1 MINPH
6 KITMAIKKR
15 LKWLVMT
22 HYGRLLLAIGLCLS
36 GIFSQYSTIEF
47 LSTDYAI
54 FEYLVAAG
62 IFIIVVEFIWM
73 VAYLLYFL
81 FTRNK

>member
-6 KITMAIKKR
+6 KITMAIKRR
-15 LKWLVMT
+15 LKWLVTT
-22 HYGRLLLAIGLCLS
+22 HYGRLVLAILLCLS

-62 IFIIVVEFIWM
+62 ILIIVVEFIWM
-73 VAYLLYFL
+73 MIYVVYNFIN
-81 FTRNK
+81 RNK

>member
-6 KITMAIKKR
+6 KISMAIKRR
-15 LKWLVMT
+15 LKWLVT
-22 HYGRLLLAIGLCLS
+22 AHYGRFVLAIMLCLS

-62 IFIIVVEFIWM
+62 VLIIVVEFIWM
-73 VAYLLYFL
+73 MIYLVYHLIN
-81 FTRNK
+81 RDK